1 MLKTWRGVSHF
12 VALALVACGSEGV
25 NVPAGSGEREP
36 PASEDAAILIS
47 APIPR
52 ASLPGGTDSSGSV
65 VFVSAIPQALPRA
78 VQALVQ
84 GADGRSVTA
93 SVRDGGF
100 DPVLLPASS
109 GDVVTVILT
118 DGSGETRSEE
128 LAVRARRP
136 PRVVRTN
143 PAPRR
148 TDVPLNAVIRVVFSA
163 PVDLESARAAIVLT
177 TASGSVVPGAVE
189 AAGIVAVEYVITAGT
204 LAPETTYR
212 LEVTTGVRDL
222 LGQALAEP
230 VSVEFSTG
238 GTDEEPQL
246 PPRGIELLIAPTRI
260 DLLPGASGQAEIT
273 IARGEG
279 IGAVSLSASSPAGV
293 RVTLSTSRLDTSS
306 TTATVKVVVDSAVAV
321 GTKDVVISAV
331 GDGPRA
337 VTVNKTLA
345 VRVGAPPGTVAL
357 SISPARIIVLQGG
370 SGQVQVTITRGGS
383 FTGAVALGVDPDPND
398 PAVDVGVEV
407 PSGIDPGSRIATA
420 SVYASATAALG
431 PRTVAIRAFGEGI
444 EAATATL
451 NIEVVAPSGSLS
463 ISSPDP
469 VFVAVGTPSVTT
481 ITLNR
486 TAPFTGPVE
495 LTVIWERMPAGVTAT
510 ISPSSAT
517 GGTATLSISAEPGTV
532 NGYYQLQIH
541 GTGTDI
547 LDASALVEVM
557 VTGGIT
563 GIALTFDPAVITVEA
578 GGPAETSRVRLSGRT
593 PRFSMNPPP
602 PGFTASFSGGTLTVQ
617 AEASVTPGTYFFRA
631 TERVSTADPDI
642 WFTFRG
648 LLRVVVVAPASFRQ

>member
-1 MLKTWRGVSHF
+1 MLRNWRGV
-12 VALALVACGSEGV
+12 ALVAIGLLACGPDKAAEPSV
-25 NVPAGSGEREP
+25 SADPA
-36 PASEDAAILIS
+36 IIVS
-47 APIPR
+47 APMPR
-52 ASLPGGTDSSGSV
+52 ASLPGDASSSGSV
-65 VFVSAIPQALPRA
+65 VFVSALPQALPGA
-78 VQALVQ
+78 VQALVR
-84 GADGRSVTA
+84 GADGQSVTA
-93 SVRDGGF
+93 GIVDGGF
-100 DPVLLPASS
+100 DPVLVPASS

-118 DGSGETRSEE
+118 DGSGATRAQE
-128 LAVRARRP
+128 LAVRSRRP

-143 PAPRR
+143 PAPHR
-148 TDVPLNAVIRVVFSA
+148 TDVPLNSVIRVVFSA
-163 PVDLESARAAIVLT
+163 PVDLESVRTAMMLT
-177 TASGSVVPGAVE
+177 TASGAVVPGTVQ
-189 AAGIVAVEYVITAGT
+189 AAGVVAVEYVITAGT

-212 LEVTTGVRDL
+212 LEVTTGARDL

-230 VSVEFSTG
+230 VSVEFRTG
-238 GTDEEPQL
+238 TTVQEPTL
-246 PPRGIELLIAPTRI
+246 PPRAIELQVAPTRI
-260 DLLPGASGQAEIT
+260 DLLPRASGQAEIT

-293 RVTLSTSRLDTSS
+293 QVTLSTSRLDTSA

-331 GDGPRA
+331 GDGPGA

-370 SGQVQVTITRGGS
+370 SGQVQVTIVRGGS

-398 PAVDVGVEV
+398 PGVDVGVMV
-407 PSGIDPGSRIATA
+407 PDGIDPGSTTATA
-420 SVYASATAALG
+420 SINAGVTAAPG
-431 PRTVAIRAFGEGI
+431 PRTVQIRASGEGVVT
-444 EAATATL
+444 ATAAL

-463 ISSPDP
+463 IPSPNP
-469 VFVAVGTPSVTT
+469 VFVAVGIPSVAT

-495 LTVIWERMPAGVTAT
+495 LTVIWQRRPAGVTAT

-532 NGYYQLQIH
+532 NGYYQLRIH

-547 LDASALVEVM
+547 VGASTLVEGM
-557 VTGGIT
+557 VTGGSP
-563 GIALTFDPAVITVEA
+563 GIALTFDPAVITVKA
-578 GGPAETSRVRLSGRT
+578 GGPAETSRVRLSGRAT
-593 PRFSMNPPP
+593 RFSMSPPP

-617 AEASVTPGTYFFRA
+617 AEATVAPGTYFFRA
-631 TERVSTADPDI
+631 TGRVLTAFPDNWI
-642 WFTFRG
+642 GFPA
-648 LLRVVVVAPASFRQ
+648 LLQVVVVAPTSFRQ